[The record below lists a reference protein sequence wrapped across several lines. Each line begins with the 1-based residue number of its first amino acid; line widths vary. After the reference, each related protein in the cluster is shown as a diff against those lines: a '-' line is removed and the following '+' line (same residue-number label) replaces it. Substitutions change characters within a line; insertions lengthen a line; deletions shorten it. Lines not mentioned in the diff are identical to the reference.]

1 MRLLTPRTPQPP
13 FPNGGCGWEV
23 DLFNT
28 IERTIEQ
35 LATQQYIC
43 DRKVATISFLAHKMQ
58 KPILIEGPA
67 GVGKTELA
75 KVTAQALDRRLIRL
89 QCYSGLDE
97 TRSLYEWEYGK
108 QLLYTQILRD
118 KFSRF
123 FADVDDIGDAV
134 KALRKH
140 EDVFFSENFIVR
152 RPILQ
157 AISASEP
164 VVLLIDEIDRA
175 EEQFEAF
182 LLEVLSDFQVT
193 VPEIGTI
200 RAGTPPSVIIT
211 SNNTRDLS
219 DALKRRCLHLFIG
232 YPDEQRELEI
242 VRLKVPGIGE
252 TLAGQIVDVIR
263 RLRALD
269 LRKAPSISET
279 LDWAQAL
286 VLLNVDHLTR
296 DLVEETME
304 LLVKYERDTRQVRD
318 HVTWL
323 LEGVHHHG
331 HAHGHDHGHHDG
343 HHHGHHHGHSHH
355 HDHDHDHDHHS
366 HAGAGQSRSHQTPH
380 SQPLTPPKRPAEPE
394 REEVEERKREH
405 SVRYFGSYRGRVDGK
420 VGEA

>member
-1 MRLLTPRTPQPP
+1 M
-13 FPNGGCGWEV
+13 
-23 DLFNT
+23 FNS
-28 IERTIEQ
+28 IDQTIEQ

-43 DRKVATISFLAHKMQ
+43 DRKVATVSFLAHKMQ

-75 KVTAQALDRRLIRL
+75 KVTAQALGRRLIRL
-89 QCYSGLDE
+89 QCYGGLDE
-97 TRSLYEWEYGK
+97 TRALYEWEYGK

-118 KFSRF
+118 KFSRY
-123 FADVDDIGDAV
+123 FADIDDLRDAV
-134 KALRKH
+134 EALRRH

-157 AISASEP
+157 AISAPDP

-182 LLEVLSDFQVT
+182 LLEVLSDFQVS

-200 RAGTPPSVIIT
+200 TAEVPPSVIIT

-252 TLAGQIVDVIR
+252 TLANQVVDVIR
-263 RLRALD
+263 RVRALD

-286 VLLNVDHLTR
+286 VLLDVEHLTQ
-296 DLVEETME
+296 DLVEETLE
-304 LLVKYERDTRQVRD
+304 LLVKYERDTQQVRD
-318 HVTWL
+318 HVAWL
-323 LEGVHHHG
+323 LEG
-331 HAHGHDHGHHDG
+331 A
-343 HHHGHHHGHSHH
+343 HHHGHSHSHGHH
-355 HDHDHDHDHHS
+355 HDHDHSHGHGHDHSHGHGHPHPHS
-366 HAGAGQSRSHQTPH
+366 HDDAHPRHGDAGRRPTRQDEPRQALR
-380 SQPLTPPKRPAEPE
+380 PPSRPAEPE
-394 REEVEERKREH
+394 RQEVEARKLEH
-405 SVRYFGSYRGRVDGK
+405 SARYFGNYRGRIDGG